1 MLVFQ
6 IIEQKL
12 SLLSR
17 RLWHRGYLG
26 PRYLARKRR
35 SDQIGLLQ
43 PYRDFSQSWVH
54 AAPGSYCNLVQT
66 LENLSPVGVWGL
78 KHSHAK

>member
-6 IIEQKL
+6 IIEKKL

-17 RLWHRGYLG
+17 RLWHRGHLG
-26 PRYLARKRR
+26 TSRYLARKRR

-43 PYRDFSQSWVH
+43 PYRDL
-54 AAPGSYCNLVQT
+54 AAR
-66 LENLSPVGVWGL
+66 VGFRL
-78 KHSHAK
+78 PQALALIEYRL